1 MPLTIEELVS
11 FGKGDVITLSDLQS
25 QLDADDLT
33 QELVIQDIRK
43 YKGPDG
49 IFEYTGYVADG
60 PGGQDDLRFMIVI
73 KVVGDKHEIYVYYLE
88 ADGKLYVAEDGQ
100 ERCPLLELFDDEL
113 DDFRERIEAT
123 IVTGNEE
130 NDYREVCWDKQEV
143 INGVQFI
150 DDGDEGICTLGEYYT
165 GDDNEG
171 NNYALIDLRGD
182 PQDGY
187 LEIWYGCPIKDHEIE
202 FLRVS

>member
-1 MPLTIEELVS
+1 MTIEELVS
-11 FGKGDVITLSDLQS
+11 FGRGDVIILSDIQS

-43 YKGPDG
+43 YTGPDG
-49 IFEYTGYVADG
+49 LFEYTGYLANG
-60 PGGQDDLRFMIVI
+60 RENLRFMVMV

-88 ADGKLYVAEDGQ
+88 TDGKLYGTRDNRED
-100 ERCPLLELFDDEL
+100 CALLELFDDEL
-113 DDFRERIEAT
+113 DDLRERIEAT
-123 IVTGNEE
+123 IITGDVED
-130 NDYREVCWDKQEV
+130 DYREITWDKQEI
-143 INGVQFI
+143 INGVHVVG
-150 DDGDEGICTLGEYYT
+150 DGDEGVCTLGEYYT

-171 NNYALIDLRGD
+171 NNYALIDLRGE
-182 PQDGY
+182 PEDGY